1 MTLIELL
8 KQIRGIEFRMVTTE
22 GIPLKM
28 YGKSCAVELQLCGDN
43 GNYWVEVRPSID
55 YDEKVAIIMQMF
67 EEGNSD
73 SIAMAVANQIK
84 QGVIDKACEWLRNN
98 MEYWLGDY
106 NLAEDE
112 LEDNQMHYSAM
123 LEALRKAMEE

>member
-8 KQIRGIEFRMVTTE
+8 KQIRGIESRMLTTE

-28 YGKSCAVELQLCGDN
+28 FGKDCEVLLKLCGDN
-43 GNYWVEVRPSID
+43 GNYWVEVRSSIN

-67 EEGNSD
+67 EDGTND

-84 QGVIDKACEWLRNN
+84 QGVIDKACEWLRENIYHRVY
-98 MEYWLGDY
+98 ECGDRLGYPTADF
-106 NLAEDE
+106 LKDF
-112 LEDNQMHYSAM
+112 
-123 LEALRKAMEE
+123 RKAMEE